1 MTAVRNPSA
10 PLLKGVVVVN
20 AGNGFVAA
28 IASKLLSDL
37 GASVRRGPFEVRERA
52 LRLYPAYAALT
63 AHEARFRDDQTLADV
78 TSDAD
83 ICIFGGEDLPG
94 LVRDPSRAAQAAA
107 VNSKLVVLN
116 IEGYPEGVAAAG
128 RPAIDLLVQARSG
141 LTYEHYSARANSM
154 TFLPSLYGAALQGVL
169 GALAALYAR
178 GAGGKGQIV
187 NTSLLEG
194 ALSWVTTWNVASRPD
209 AGFRFNTPMDPRPL
223 ILKCADDS
231 YIHIVLGSA
240 NAKYA
245 LYQEL
250 GINDPTVKPGDSGA
264 PNRNDPPEKF
274 YGDVDLIA
282 PYVARRKRDEL
293 AAALNKAGIVAAAVQ
308 APGEAW
314 DDPQVRHDRLVVAVA
329 GGGEMIGNPIH
340 CTAPG
345 EALGAEPDVVADMPL
360 AGVRVLDFGA
370 FTAGPLASMLLR
382 KLGADV
388 IKVEPLTGDPAR
400 NLPRAFLAA
409 NKGKRSL
416 AIDMKAP
423 HGRELVEQLLTKAD
437 VVGSNFR
444 TGVAAK
450 LGIDGLGLLKRYPRM
465 VVYEGPAFGQTG
477 PRASEVAFDL
487 VLQAL
492 CGFEVRAGGEGNV
505 PIWNRTFLADY
516 GGGTLGAI
524 GMVAA
529 LCHRQRTGRGAVV
542 EASLLSTAMFLQS
555 EIVRGADGA
564 FHGNALLNAEQSGFH
579 PAESLYQ
586 ARNGWIAISVRE
598 PDAVAG
604 LREALGV
611 SLPCAISSWG
621 ADAQRAIAKAVADHD
636 AHALVAKLDAAGV
649 PAEVCAPAME
659 TPTLEDADLRR
670 LGITESAPH
679 PTYGDVAQFGV
690 FHRFSRSRHAAPAGA
705 PLMGEHTE
713 QVLAELG
720 VGSDAISAL
729 LERGVVAGV
738 MPRNPSSKQ

>member
-1 MTAVRNPSA
+1 MAAVRNRSA
-10 PLLKGVVVVN
+10 RLLDGVVVVN

-37 GASVRRGPFEVRERA
+37 GATVRRGPFEAREA
-52 LRLYPAYAALT
+52 AERLYPAYAALT
-63 AHEARFRDDQTLADV
+63 AHEQAFRNGETLGDVARE
-78 TSDAD
+78 AD
-83 ICIFGGEDLPG
+83 ICIVGGEDLPG
-94 LVRDPSRAAQAAA
+94 LARGDDHAAQAAA
-107 VNSKLVVLN
+107 NAKLIVLN
-116 IEGYPEGVAAAG
+116 IEAYPEALAEGGRAG
-128 RPAIDLLVQARSG
+128 IDLLIQARSG
-141 LTYEHYSARANSM
+141 LAYEHYSARPTPM

-178 GAGGKGQIV
+178 GAHGKGQV
-187 NTSLLEG
+187 VSTSLLEG
-194 ALSWVTTWNVASRPD
+194 ALSWVTTWNIASKPD
-209 AGFRFNTPMDPRPL
+209 AGFLFNTPMDPRPL
-223 ILKCADDS
+223 ILRCADGA

-250 GINDPTVKPGDSGA
+250 GIDDPTVKPGDSGA

-282 PYVARRKRDEL
+282 PYVAQHKRDEL
-293 AAALNKAGIVAAAVQ
+293 AIALNKAGIVAAAVQ
-308 APGEAW
+308 APGEVW
-314 DDPQVRHDRLVVAVA
+314 DDPQVRHDRLVVAA
-329 GGGEMIGNPIH
+329 SGGGEMIGNPIQ
-340 CTAPG
+340 CTTSGESGAP
-345 EALGAEPDVVADMPL
+345 EADPVSDLPL

-388 IKVEPLTGDPAR
+388 LKIEPLSGDPAR

-423 HGRELVEQLLTKAD
+423 AGRELVEQLLAKAD

-529 LCHRQRTGRGAVV
+529 LCHRQRVGRGAVV

-555 EIVRGADGA
+555 ETARSADGA
-564 FHGNALLNAEQSGFH
+564 FQGNALLNAQQTGFH
-579 PAESLYQ
+579 PAECLYQ
-586 ARNGWIAISVRE
+586 ARDGWVAIAIRE
-598 PDAVAG
+598 PDAVVG
-604 LREALGV
+604 LKEALGV
-611 SLPCAISSWG
+611 NLPCAFSSWG
-621 ADAQRAIAKAVADHD
+621 ADAHKTIADAVSAHD
-636 AHALVAKLDAAGV
+636 VRPLVAKLDAAGV
-649 PAEVCAPAME
+649 PAEVCALGME
-659 TPTLEDADLRR
+659 AQTLADPSLRA
-670 LGITESAPH
+670 LGVTEVAPH
-679 PTYGDVAQFGV
+679 PVYGDVAQFGV
-690 FHRFSRSRHAAPAGA
+690 FHRFSRSRHAAPARA
-705 PLMGEHTE
+705 PLKGEHTGA
-713 QVLAELG
+713 VLAEIGL
-720 VGSDAISAL
+720 SAADIDALAEHGIIATLPAQPNS
-729 LERGVVAGV
+729 
-738 MPRNPSSKQ
+738 

>member
-1 MTAVRNPSA
+1 MSAVRSPSA

-20 AGNGFVAA
+20 AANGFVAA

-37 GASVRRGPFEVRERA
+37 GATVRRGPFEAREAAQRI
-52 LRLYPAYAALT
+52 YPAYAALT
-63 AHEARFRDDQTLADV
+63 SHEKPFAAEETLADV
-78 TSDAD
+78 TSGAD
-83 ICIFGGEDLPG
+83 ICIVGGEDLPG
-94 LVRDPSRAAQAAA
+94 LAPDPRHASQAAA
-107 VNSKLVVLN
+107 NAKLVVLN
-116 IEGYPEGVAAAG
+116 IEGYPEGVPAAG

-141 LTYEHYSARANSM
+141 LTYEHYSARPTPM

-169 GALAALYAR
+169 GSLAALYAR
-178 GAGGKGQIV
+178 GARGRGQIV
-187 NTSLLEG
+187 STSLLEG
-194 ALSWVTTWNVASRPD
+194 ALSWVTTWNTATEPD
-209 AGFRFNTPMDPRPL
+209 AGFLFNTPMDPRPL
-223 ILKCADDS
+223 ILKCADGA

-250 GINDPTVKPGDSGA
+250 GIDDPSVKPGDSGA

-282 PYVARRKRDEL
+282 PYVAKRKRDEL
-293 AAALNKAGIVAAAVQ
+293 AVALNKAGIVAAAVQ

-314 DDPQVRHDRLVVAVA
+314 DDAQVRHDRLVVGAP
-329 GGGEMIGNPIH
+329 GGGEMIGNAIH
-340 CTAPG
+340 CITTS
-345 EALGAEPDVVADMPL
+345 EFVDPDQDVTADMPL

-388 IKVEPLTGDPAR
+388 IKIEPLAGDPAR
-400 NLPRAFLAA
+400 NLPRAFMAA

-423 HGRELVEQLLTKAD
+423 EGRELVEQLLAKAD
-437 VVGSNFR
+437 AVGSNFR

-450 LGIDGLGLLKRYPRM
+450 LGIDGAGLLKRYPRM

-477 PRASEVAFDL
+477 PRATEVAFDL

-492 CGFEVRAGGEGNV
+492 CGFEVRAGGEGNI

-542 EASLLSTAMFLQS
+542 ETSLLSTAMFLQS
-555 EIVRGADGA
+555 ETIRAPDGA
-564 FHGNALLNAEQSGFH
+564 FSGNTMLNSEQTGFH
-579 PAESLYQ
+579 PAECLYQ
-586 ARNGWIAISVRE
+586 ARDGWLAISVRE
-598 PDAVAG
+598 PAAIAG
-604 LREALGV
+604 VKDVLHV
-611 SLPCAISSWG
+611 NVPCEFATWG
-621 ADAQRAIAKAVADHD
+621 ARQQEVIAKAVAARDLQE
-636 AHALVAKLDAAGV
+636 LVAALNAAGV
-649 PAEVCAPAME
+649 PAEFCAPAME
-659 TPTLEDADLRR
+659 TPTFEDPDLRR
-670 LGITESAPH
+670 LGITEAAAH
-679 PTYGDVAQFGV
+679 PLYGDVAQFGV
-690 FHRFSRSRHAAPAGA
+690 FHRFSKSRHAAPARA
-705 PLMGEHTE
+705 PLKGEHTRD
-713 QVLAELG
+713 VLAEVG
-720 VGSDAISAL
+720 VTGEACDSLVAK
-729 LERGVVAGV
+729 GVVLGGERAQT
-738 MPRNPSSKQ
+738 SS

>member
-1 MTAVRNPSA
+1 MAAVRNPSS
-10 PLLKGVVVVN
+10 PLLEGVVVVN

-28 IASKLLSDL
+28 IASKLLGDL
-37 GASVRRGPFEVRERA
+37 GASVRRGPFEA
-52 LRLYPAYAALT
+52 PAAAQSIYPAYAALT
-63 AHEARFRDDQTLADV
+63 AHETRTGDNQTFADV
-78 TSDAD
+78 MRDAD
-83 ICIFGGEDLPG
+83 ICIVGGEDLPG
-94 LVRDPSRAAQAAA
+94 LVRDPGHAAQAAA
-107 VNSKLVVLN
+107 NARVIVLN

-128 RPAIDLLVQARSG
+128 RPAIDILVQARSG
-141 LTYEHYSARANSM
+141 LTYEHYTSRANLM

-178 GAGGKGQIV
+178 GARGKGQIV
-187 NTSLLEG
+187 KTSLLEG
-194 ALSWVTTWNVASRPD
+194 ALSWVTTWNVASSPD
-209 AGFRFNTPMDPRPL
+209 AGFRFNTPMNPRPL
-223 ILKCADDS
+223 ILKCADGA
-231 YIHIVLGSA
+231 YIHIVLGSS

-250 GINDPTVKPGDSGA
+250 GIDDPTVKPGDSGA
-264 PNRNDPPEKF
+264 PSRNDPPEKF

-282 PYVARRKRDEL
+282 PYVAKRGRDEL

-314 DDPQVRHDRLVVAVA
+314 DDPQVRHDRLVVPAA
-329 GGGEMIGNPIH
+329 DGGEMIGNPIQ
-340 CTAPG
+340 CTTPG
-345 EALGAEPDVVADMPL
+345 KVVGPAPDVNTSMPL
-360 AGVRVLDFGA
+360 EGVRVLDFGA

-388 IKVEPLTGDPAR
+388 IKVEPISGDPAR

-416 AIDMKAP
+416 AIDMKTP
-423 HGRELVEQLLTKAD
+423 EGRELIEQLLAKTD

-450 LGIDGLGLLKRYPRM
+450 LGIDGLGLLKRYPKM

-477 PRASEVAFDL
+477 PRATEVAFDL

-516 GGGTLGAI
+516 CGGTLGAI

-529 LCHRQRTGRGAVV
+529 LCHRQRAGRGAVV
-542 EASLLSTAMFLQS
+542 EASLLSAAMFLQS
-555 EIVRGADGA
+555 EIVRGPDGT

-579 PAESLYQ
+579 PAECLYQ
-586 ARNGWIAISVRE
+586 TRDGWVAICVRG
-598 PDAVAG
+598 PDAVIG
-604 LREALGV
+604 LKEALGV
-611 SLPCAISSWG
+611 TLPCTVSSWG
-621 ADAQRAIAKAVADHD
+621 AKAQATIAKAVADHD

-659 TPTLEDADLRR
+659 TPTLEDTELRR

-679 PTYGDVAQFGV
+679 PVYGDVAQFGV
-690 FHRFSRSRHAAPAGA
+690 FHRFSKSRHASAASA
-705 PLMGEHTE
+705 PLKGEHSGL
-713 QVLAELG
+713 VLAELG
-720 VGSDAISAL
+720 VSEGDIRSLMECGVIAGLSAGDAS
-729 LERGVVAGV
+729 R
-738 MPRNPSSKQ
+738 